1 MSVLTV
7 EKARVGAFAND
18 WREAIR
24 IVGNLLVEAGDVKQT
39 YVDAMINAVE
49 KFGPY
54 IVLSPGLAL
63 AHARPQDGALK
74 VGLSAALLKNPIDFG
89 HPDNDPVKL
98 VLAFSAI
105 DQISHLHVLQ
115 IISQVFSDPTSAE
128 RIYNSKTSKELV
140 TQLGF
145 L

>member
-7 EKARVGAFAND
+7 EKARVGVFAND

-39 YVDAMINAVE
+39 YVDAMIKAVE

-74 VGLSAALLKNPIDFG
+74 VGLSAALLKNPINFG

-105 DQISHLHVLQ
+105 DQTSHLHVLQ
-115 IISQVFSDPTSAE
+115 IISQVFSDSTSIE
-128 RIYNSKTSKELV
+128 KINSSKTSKELV
-140 TQLGF
+140 THLGF